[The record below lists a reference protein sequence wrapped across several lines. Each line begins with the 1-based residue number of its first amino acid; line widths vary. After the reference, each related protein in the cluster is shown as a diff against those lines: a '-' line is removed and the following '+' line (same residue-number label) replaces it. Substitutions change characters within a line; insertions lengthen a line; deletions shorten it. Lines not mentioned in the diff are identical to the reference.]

1 MLQNVALEME
11 ESLTFETRVSV
22 ALSVNTGC
30 EEALAIQEDLEHQQ
44 GLPVMSQQAG
54 ARSARL
60 YLSPPFPENSLTPQL
75 HH

>member
-22 ALSVNTGC
+22 ALSVNRGC

-44 GLPVMSQQAG
+44 
-54 ARSARL
+54 
-60 YLSPPFPENSLTPQL
+60 
-75 HH
+75 